1 MSKNNINRL
10 LHTIVPFFVM
20 TMVQRLLLLVLGHTG
35 MNGEVAELLAFLPSA
50 AAAVL
55 LFRVK
60 TYQIYDEDE
69 QSEIPPLVPEWG
81 LTCVL
86 KTLVTVAVM
95 IVMMY
100 AVAAAMGD
108 NANPLAVSNV
118 AESTLLSFA
127 SLIIVHPLVEEYLFR
142 YLFYGEL
149 RLMNPIFGF
158 LMQAVMF
165 AIIHNTVDGMIYAL
179 VSGVALAVVYEQ
191 TGRILTS
198 VAAHIIIN
206 LRSFLCLTVLSEYA
220 DICRSVDMVLVSIG
234 VMAFLACGVI
244 EGRRL
249 TFDNAEKTASADVA
263 DDVNER
269 NDDD

>member
-20 TMVQRLLLLVLGHTG
+20 TMVQRLLLLVFGHTG
-35 MNGEVAELLAFLPSA
+35 MNGETAELLAFLPSA

-69 QSEIPPLVPEWG
+69 QSEIPPLVPERS
-81 LTCVL
+81 LSCVL

-108 NANPLAVSNV
+108 KANPLAVSN
-118 AESTLLSFA
+118 ATEFSLLSFA

-142 YLFYGEL
+142 HLFYGEL

-191 TGRILTS
+191 TGRITTS

-220 DICRSVDMVLVSIG
+220 DVCRSVDMVLVSIG
-234 VMAFLACGVI
+234 GMAFLACGVI

-249 TFDNAEKTASADVA
+249 TFYNEENQTSADA
-263 DDVNER
+263 DDVNEG
-269 NDDD
+269 DDDD